1 MVVEGLRLD
10 GRTAIVCG
18 AGGGGIGTATSLALS
33 EAGANVVAV
42 DIVQERV
49 DEIVGQITAMG
60 NKAHG
65 IVADVEKKSEAQRV
79 VDEAAKAFGAV
90 HHVANIIGGMTP
102 NEWSDILNYGEAE
115 WDSVLSRN
123 LRYQFFVCQAAANHM
138 VKNGIRGSIASLA
151 SVSGWAGAPMH
162 GPYGAAKAGVM
173 ALTRTMAVE
182 LGKYGIRVNAVA
194 PGSIRTPRT
203 MAGTSDEARDA
214 SARRVIPLQR
224 TGRPEEIAAALL
236 FLLSD
241 LASYVSG
248 HTLVVDGAVVAKFG
262 FQEPEQ
268 DDPRTS

>member
-1 MVVEGLRLD
+1 MR
-10 GRTAIVCG
+10 
-18 AGGGGIGTATSLALS
+18 TATSLALS

-162 GPYGAAKAGVM
+162 GPYGAAKAGLLS
-173 ALTRTMAVE
+173 LTQTLAVE
-182 LGKYGIRVNAVA
+182 WAPKVRINAMTTGMIQTELSHLHYG
-194 PGSIRTPRT
+194 
-203 MAGTSDEARDA
+203 DEAGL
-214 SARRVIPLQR
+214 ARVAATVPL
-224 TGRPEEIAAALL
+224 GRMGLPEDVGHLCL
-236 FLLSD
+236 FLASP
-241 LASYVSG
+241 LAAYM
-248 HTLVVDGAVVAKFG
+248 TGASLLMHGGGEKPAFLGAAKG
-262 FQEPEQ
+262 E
-268 DDPRTS
+268 